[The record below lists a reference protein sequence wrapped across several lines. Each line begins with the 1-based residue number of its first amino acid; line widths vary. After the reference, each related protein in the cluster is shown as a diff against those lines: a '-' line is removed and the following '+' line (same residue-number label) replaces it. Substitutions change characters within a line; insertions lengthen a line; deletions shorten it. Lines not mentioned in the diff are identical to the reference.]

1 MKQICS
7 IIVFM
12 LSFGPLSIKSQQ
24 PAYKEFLAGIKKY
37 DLAKL
42 WYNDSRTSENINI
55 EATLPEPL
63 GFIGETYQRFYL
75 HYANITR
82 CKTNSCQYIVKGK
95 TMVKNT
101 IRNFSGTITIKAA
114 GIYLKQFDYRY
125 RQGFVICDLNFK
137 EDSTQTATG
146 IFTGTLTTNFYLDE
160 INTIQY
166 DDLLFGA
173 DLYFNNQCEAQWKSY
188 TTGKTKIVN
197 WGDYRIPASKGI
209 DIGDG
214 EFMIAERFVK
224 NGWQNYKQSRGNPED
239 TATSLAGLKEAW
251 EWWKR

>member
-1 MKQICS
+1 MKKYSS
-7 IIVFM
+7 IITFILLVGS
-12 LSFGPLSIKSQQ
+12 LAGKSQQ
-24 PAYKEFLAGIKKY
+24 PANKDFLAGIKKV

-42 WYNDSRTSENINI
+42 WYNDSSASENKNV
-55 EATLPEPL
+55 EVTLPEPL
-63 GFIGETYQRFYL
+63 GFIGETYQRFYI
-75 HYANITR
+75 HFNKVSR
-82 CKTNSCQYIVKGK
+82 CKTNPCQYNVKGK

-125 RQGFVICDLNFK
+125 QQGFVKCDLNFK
-137 EDSTQTATG
+137 EDSTQTSTG
-146 IFTGTLTTNFYLDE
+146 IFKGTLTTKFYLDDADA
-160 INTIQY
+160 IQY

-173 DLYFNNQCEAQWKSY
+173 DLYFNNQCEAEWKSY

-214 EFMIAERFVK
+214 EFMIADRFVK

-239 TATSLAGLKEAW
+239 SATGAAERKEAW
-251 EWWKR
+251 EWWK